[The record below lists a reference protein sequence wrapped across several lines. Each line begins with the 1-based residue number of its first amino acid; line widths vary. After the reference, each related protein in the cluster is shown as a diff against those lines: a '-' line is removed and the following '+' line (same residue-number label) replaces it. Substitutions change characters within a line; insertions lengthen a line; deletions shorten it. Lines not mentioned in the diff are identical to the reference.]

1 MDVPGLEL
9 LELLGCAAWGE
20 TWRARDAATGGA
32 ATVVRINGAAVSEA
46 AADSLVRFRHE
57 HAMPVLAAVRA
68 GGLLALRLPPLPR
81 LSLRTLLAG
90 RPTLRAGEAVTLGLP
105 LAQALAAGH
114 GWGLVHGGLDPGD
127 VLLESDGRPVLLG
140 LGFAAIAGQAAAP
153 ADDVHALALLLTRCL
168 GDAEGPGGDAVR
180 AALAPALVGHP
191 AGRPG
196 AQALA
201 AALGASC
208 SPVPLLLPQHGGAAT
223 TGGVAAAEATSGG
236 ATDHGAGTR
245 GAGTGRVGTGRVG
258 TGRVGTGRVGTGR
271 VGTGRVGTGRVGTGK
286 AASGAAR
293 PAAGARS
300 QGPVADSF
308 ARVRRALRPRGR
320 RPPWE
325 GPTWWP
331 PRPRTLAGA
340 GTALAV
346 GAIVVALPALRP
358 APAPAA
364 GSPPRQVES
373 AAGLPVSVADGSAP
387 QSPAPQSPVAAS
399 PAAASP
405 APESPAAASPAP
417 ESPAAAS
424 PAPESPAAAGA
435 SSPPAPDAGTVP
447 GGSGPSR
454 SGASTPAWATVL
466 RRLGNARSSALA
478 AGDPRLLA
486 AADAPDSSAAAV
498 DSRRLAAWRAAG
510 AVVRGGRSRLL
521 GVRVVS
527 AGRDAVVLD
536 TRERVE
542 AWSAVDAAGRV
553 LQRSGRDGERA
564 FRVTLVRTRQGWRTA
579 SVVAR

>member
-68 GGLLALRLPPLPR
+68 GGSLALRLPPLPR

-153 ADDVHALALLLTRCL
+153 ADDVQALALLLTRCL

-245 GAGTGRVGTGRVG
+245 GAGTGGVGTRGVGTGEAV
-258 TGRVGTGRVGTGR
+258 
-271 VGTGRVGTGRVGTGK
+271 
-286 AASGAAR
+286 SGAVR

-300 QGPVADSF
+300 QGAVADSF

-373 AAGLPVSVADGSAP
+373 AAGLPVSVRADGSAP
-387 QSPAPQSPVAAS
+387 QS

-405 APESPAAASPAP
+405 APESPAEASLVAASPAP
-417 ESPAAAS
+417 ES

-447 GGSGPSR
+447 GASGPFR
-454 SGASTPAWATVL
+454 SGASAPAWATVL
-466 RRLGNARSSALA
+466 RRLANARSSALA

-536 TRERVE
+536 TRERVD

>member
-68 GGLLALRLPPLPR
+68 GGSLALRLPPLPR

-153 ADDVHALALLLTRCL
+153 VDDVHALALLLTRCL

-223 TGGVAAAEATSGG
+223 TGGV
-236 ATDHGAGTR
+236 
-245 GAGTGRVGTGRVG
+245 GTGGVGTGE
-258 TGRVGTGRVGTGR
+258 
-271 VGTGRVGTGRVGTGK
+271 

-373 AAGLPVSVADGSAP
+373 AAGLPVSVRADGSAP
-387 QSPAPQSPVAAS
+387 Q
-399 PAAASP
+399 
-405 APESPAAASPAP
+405 
-417 ESPAAAS
+417 S

-447 GGSGPSR
+447 GASGPSR

-536 TRERVE
+536 TRERVD

>member
-32 ATVVRINGAAVSEA
+32 ATVVRLNGAAVSEA

-68 GGLLALRLPPLPR
+68 GGSLALRLPPLPR

-153 ADDVHALALLLTRCL
+153 VDDVHALALLLTRCL

-208 SPVPLLLPQHGGAAT
+208 SPLPLLLPQHGGAAT
-223 TGGVAAAEATSGG
+223 TGGV
-236 ATDHGAGTR
+236 
-245 GAGTGRVGTGRVG
+245 GTGGVGTGE
-258 TGRVGTGRVGTGR
+258 
-271 VGTGRVGTGRVGTGK
+271 
-286 AASGAAR
+286 AASGAVR

-300 QGPVADSF
+300 QGAIADSF
-308 ARVRRALRPRGR
+308 ARVRRALRPRRR

-373 AAGLPVSVADGSAP
+373 AAGLPVSVRADGSAP

-399 PAAASP
+399 PAEASLVAASP
-405 APESPAAASPAP
+405 APE
-417 ESPAAAS
+417 S

-435 SSPPAPDAGTVP
+435 SSSPAPDAGTVP
-447 GGSGPSR
+447 GASGPSR

-466 RRLGNARSSALA
+466 RRLANARSSALA

-536 TRERVE
+536 TRERVD

>member
-68 GGLLALRLPPLPR
+68 GGSLALRLPPLPR

-153 ADDVHALALLLTRCL
+153 VDDVHALALLLTRCL

-236 ATDHGAGTR
+236 ATDDGAGTR
-245 GAGTGRVGTGRVG
+245 GAGTGGVGTGGVG
-258 TGRVGTGRVGTGR
+258 TGGVGTGE
-271 VGTGRVGTGRVGTGK
+271 

-373 AAGLPVSVADGSAP
+373 AAGLPVSVRADGSAP
-387 QSPAPQSPVAAS
+387 Q
-399 PAAASP
+399 
-405 APESPAAASPAP
+405 
-417 ESPAAAS
+417 S

-447 GGSGPSR
+447 GASGPSR

-536 TRERVE
+536 TRERVD

>member
-68 GGLLALRLPPLPR
+68 GGSLALRLPPLPR

-208 SPVPLLLPQHGGAAT
+208 PPVPLLLPQHDGAAT
-223 TGGVAAAEATSGG
+223 TGGVAAAAATSGG

-245 GAGTGRVGTGRVG
+245 GAGTRGVGTGGAGTGGAGTGGVG
-258 TGRVGTGRVGTGR
+258 TGG
-271 VGTGRVGTGRVGTGK
+271 VGTGK

-373 AAGLPVSVADGSAP
+373 AGGLPVSARADGSAP

-399 PAAASP
+399 PV
-405 APESPAAASPAP
+405 
-417 ESPAAAS
+417 AAS

-435 SSPPAPDAGTVP
+435 SSPPAPDAGTVH

-466 RRLGNARSSALA
+466 RRLANARSSALA

-498 DSRRLAAWRAAG
+498 DSRRLAVWRAAG

-536 TRERVE
+536 TRERVD